1 MTESEG
7 DGVDR
12 EDRGEA
18 KGRRPGRG
26 LLLEKARRVDLGM
39 KMLFHD
45 RLRFAL
51 TTFGV
56 AFSVMLVL
64 VQVGIFEGLIGYSA
78 DTILPIRDAD
88 LWVTSRNTQNIDFA
102 NYFPEGLVDRVRS
115 IAGVAQADNLIVNF
129 MPIHLPNG
137 SSDGVMVYGLSHYWR
152 WGVPWNVVSGH
163 PLDLRGGP
171 YLFLDDYATHR
182 YGPFHI
188 GEYREIVNQRFKII
202 GIVHG
207 VRSFTTVPVAF
218 LDFSR
223 AQMLSDITFG
233 KTAYMLVKV
242 KPGQDI
248 QRVRAAIRRRLPF
261 NDVYTRVQWARK
273 SQGYWIFKTGLGFN
287 MGMIVF
293 LGCLVGVV
301 ILGQTLYTTTME
313 HIREFGMV
321 KAIGGTNGDIYR
333 ILVRQALV
341 IAFTGFLTGTLLAF
355 ALKHL
360 VLRADIDMDLSPELL
375 GIVLLSTLLLCLL
388 SSMISFRKVSAI
400 DPALLFRS

>member
-1 MTESEG
+1 M
-7 DGVDR
+7 DR
-12 EDRGEA
+12 ETDKE
-18 KGRRPGRG
+18 GRFWSGP
-26 LLLEKARRVDLGM
+26 LPEKIRKVDLGL

-64 VQVGIFEGLIGYSA
+64 VQVGIFEGLIGYAS
-78 DTILPIRDAD
+78 DTILPIREAD
-88 LWVTSRNTQNIDFA
+88 LWVTSKNTQNIDFA
-102 NYFPEGLVDRVRS
+102 NDFPESLVDRVRS
-115 IAGVAQADNLIVNF
+115 IDGVAQADNLLVNF
-129 MPIHLPNG
+129 LPIHLPNG

-163 PLDLRGGP
+163 PLDLRRGP
-171 YLFLDDYATHR
+171 YLFLDDFATHR

-188 GEYREIVNQRFKII
+188 GEFREIVNQRFKII
-202 GIVHG
+202 GVVHG

-223 AQMLSDITFG
+223 AQRLSDITLG
-233 KTAYMLVKV
+233 KTAYMLVRV
-242 KPGQDI
+242 TPGRDI
-248 QRVRAAIRRRLPF
+248 QSVRKAILRRLPY
-261 NDVYTRVQWARK
+261 NDVYTRAQWARK

-333 ILVRQALV
+333 ILLRQALV
-341 IAFTGFLTGTLLAF
+341 IAVSGFLTGTLLAF
-355 ALKHL
+355 SLKYL
-360 VLRADIDMDLSPELL
+360 VLRAEIDMDLSLKLL
-375 GIVLLSTLLLCLL
+375 GIVLFFTLLLCLL